1 MCISRLV
8 QNYISWQKY
17 CLFVL
22 SLESI
27 LISTEYCFLL
37 FKSFPISPTPPFLC
51 KIWNLW
57 FDFPAQ
63 FSLQIRLYSTLES
76 TSYKMYKLC
85 LSQFSFSSFGPA
97 LPFPLVLGG
106 PWAMECIW
114 KLNQD
119 LIRCASISWI
129 EVASEWVI
137 FRQTASAS
145 TDAFGYFLSLFLVS
159 DIWILGF
166 NFWHIMLW
174 LTWT

>member
-97 LPFPLVLGG
+97 LPCLSHWCWEDHG
-106 PWAMECIW
+106 PWNVSESWTKTLLDALAYLEL
-114 KLNQD
+114 KLQ
-119 LIRCASISWI
+119 
-129 EVASEWVI
+129 VSE
-137 FRQTASAS
+137 
-145 TDAFGYFLSLFLVS
+145 
-159 DIWILGF
+159 
-166 NFWHIMLW
+166 
-174 LTWT
+174 